1 MIGSLH
7 RLSHR
12 TLTVTSVGRG
22 DRDPTPTGQPESG
35 MSPIRPLYSRRRQ
48 RALVALMVM
57 ALAPPAYAER
67 TLGSLTFAPCTLTN
81 DGSAQTVEAQC
92 TTLRVPE
99 NRAEPDGR
107 AIELAIAWVPSTTAQ
122 AQPDPVFMLAGG
134 PGQGARDGY
143 VGVASAF
150 AQLRRNRHIILVD
163 QRGTGGSNPLACRGA
178 DGENAFTEGDET
190 DPVAA
195 AAFARRCLESLDAD
209 PRFYSTGEAID
220 DLDAVRAAI
229 GAEQINL
236 VGISYG
242 TRVAQQ
248 YARRYAARTRS
259 LVLDGLVP
267 NSLVLGT
274 EHAKNLE
281 AALDAQFA
289 RCAAD
294 PVCKERF
301 GDTRADLDALLA
313 TLRTEPPLVRHRDP
327 VTFERREERLSA
339 ESVATVV
346 RLFSYSP
353 VVAAMLPMAL
363 HEAAGGDYETLA
375 AQAAMIP
382 MLLGGSITHGMQL
395 SVICT
400 EDASE
405 FVVDPADTDSVLGTL
420 LLDLTRAQ
428 CAVWPKGTR
437 DPDFRKPLDTPV
449 PTLLLSGEFDPV
461 TPPRYG
467 DEVAR
472 HLPNSRHLVARG
484 IGHNVVVIGCM
495 PRVLGE
501 FIDDIDPK
509 GLDAECLDELTYTA
523 PFTGHHGWEP

>member
-1 MIGSLH
+1 MLASASL
-7 RLSHR
+7 
-12 TLTVTSVGRG
+12 
-22 DRDPTPTGQPESG
+22 
-35 MSPIRPLYSRRRQ
+35 
-48 RALVALMVM
+48 
-57 ALAPPAYAER
+57 ALAPAAHAER
-67 TLGSLTFAPCTLTN
+67 TLGSLVFEPCTLTS

-99 NRAEPDGR
+99 NRAAPDGR
-107 AIELAIAWVPSTTAQ
+107 QIDLAIAWVPSSSAQ
-122 AQPDPVFMLAGG
+122 ARPDPVFMLAGG
-134 PGQGARDGY
+134 PGQAAREGY
-143 VGVASAF
+143 VGAASAF
-150 AQLRRNRHIILVD
+150 AQIRRNRHIILVD
-163 QRGTGGSNPLACRGA
+163 QRGTGGSNALACRGA
-178 DGENAFTEGDET
+178 DGENAFTEDDGT

-195 AAFARRCLESLDAD
+195 ADFARRCATSLDAD
-209 PRFYSTGEAID
+209 PRHYSTGEAID

-229 GAEQINL
+229 GAETINL

-248 YARRYAARTRS
+248 YARRYAAHTRS
-259 LVLDGLVP
+259 LVLDGVVP
-267 NSLVLGT
+267 NTLVLGS

-294 PVCKERF
+294 PVCAERH
-301 GDTRADLDALLA
+301 GDTRADLDAILSA
-313 TLRTEPPLVRHRDP
+313 VRMDPPLVRYRDP
-327 VTFERREERLSA
+327 VTYERREERLSA
-339 ESVATVV
+339 ESVAIVV

-353 VVAAMLPMAL
+353 TVAAMLPMAL
-363 HEAAGGDYETLA
+363 HEAAGGEYETLA
-375 AQAAMIP
+375 AQARMIASV
-382 MLLGGSITHGMQL
+382 LGEDIMHGMQL

-400 EDASE
+400 EDAGE
-405 FVVDPADTDSVLGTL
+405 FVVDPADADSVLGNL
-420 LLDLTRAQ
+420 LLELTLAQ

-484 IGHNVVVIGCM
+484 IGHNVLPVGCM
-495 PRVLGE
+495 PRVFAA

-509 GLDAECLDELTYTA
+509 GLDAACLDELTYTA